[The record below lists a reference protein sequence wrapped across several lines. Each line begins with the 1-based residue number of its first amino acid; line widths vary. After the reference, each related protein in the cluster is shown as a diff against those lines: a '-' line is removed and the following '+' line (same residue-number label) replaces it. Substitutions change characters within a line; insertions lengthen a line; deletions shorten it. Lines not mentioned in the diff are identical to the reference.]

1 MAHLGRDEMQAG
13 IHSSLIWCDVPPSAT
28 VTILARP
35 SGSTGL
41 GGEGLK
47 SRRPSDG
54 NPQLKHVRS
63 CWLLLAGVQL
73 TRELSWQHAEKDR
86 GAAATELVANH
97 ERERIESSAVMQR
110 GDVQAGR
117 LVGGENQTRPVS
129 GTTEPRLPRNRG
141 QGI

>member
-1 MAHLGRDEMQAG
+1 M
-13 IHSSLIWCDVPPSAT
+13 
-28 VTILARP
+28 
-35 SGSTGL
+35 
-41 GGEGLK
+41 
-47 SRRPSDG
+47 
-54 NPQLKHVRS
+54 KHVRT

-73 TRELSWQHAEKDR
+73 TRELFWQHAEKDR

-97 ERERIESSAVMQR
+97 ERERIESSEVMQR